1 MVLASTVAM
10 AKRQAPAEVPPVTN
24 GNVRYEAPHFTN
36 PCDQNGGCVV
46 AYDNAT
52 NAVVWSIRVYCTHYD
67 TSLETDVQDVFITSL
82 AVENGQ
88 ILVTNEKGRH
98 FTIDPAT
105 QQVTG
110 DARGCDGGTSGGCS
124 YLAARPMPTAGWLVG
139 ALGVLGFVGIL
150 LRRRQS

>member
-1 MVLASTVAM
+1 MSTNAI
-10 AKRQAPAEVPPVTN
+10 AKRAAPADVPPVTI
-24 GNVRYEAPHFTN
+24 GNVRYETPHFTN

-46 AYDNAT
+46 AYDNTT
-52 NAVVWSIRVYCTHYD
+52 NGVLWSVKVYCTHYD

-82 AVENGQ
+82 AIENGR
-88 ILVTNEKGRH
+88 ILVTDEKGRH

-124 YLAARPMPTAGWLVG
+124 YLAARPMTTAGWLVG